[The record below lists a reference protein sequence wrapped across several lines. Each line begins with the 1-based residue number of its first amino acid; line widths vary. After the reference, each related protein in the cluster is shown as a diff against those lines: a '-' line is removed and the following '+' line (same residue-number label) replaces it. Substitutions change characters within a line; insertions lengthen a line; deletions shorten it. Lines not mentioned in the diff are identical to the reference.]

1 MAKLVNTIEIAANR
15 PGGRLEPG
23 WSLGTYPRVDP
34 TRIDHRPKVVATERM
49 LWRRDHSLA
58 CPVGE
63 EYAEEDLPLLMT
75 VSEFEALTAPEP
87 EPTTRR
93 RRKK

>member
-15 PGGRLEPG
+15 PGGRMEPG

-75 VSEFEALTAPEP
+75 QAEFDSQSAPEP
-87 EPTTRR
+87 VSRPRRTRR
-93 RRKK
+93 K